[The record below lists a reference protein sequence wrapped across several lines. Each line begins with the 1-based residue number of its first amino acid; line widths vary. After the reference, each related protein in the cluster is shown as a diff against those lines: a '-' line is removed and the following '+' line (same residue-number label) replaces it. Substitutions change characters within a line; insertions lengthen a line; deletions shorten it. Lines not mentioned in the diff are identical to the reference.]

1 MSTTTRNGITVVVTN
16 KLKGVTLDKWIIES
30 VTGIPRPMDDSY
42 ATEQQAIEAGFA
54 MAKGNG

>member
-1 MSTTTRNGITVVVTN
+1 MSTTTRSGITVVVTN
-16 KLKGVTLDKWIIES
+16 KFKGVTLDKWIIES

-42 ATEQQAIEAGFA
+42 ESEEQAIEAGFA